1 MKTRFLVLA
10 LLFAI
15 GTAAVAQEAKPKF
28 SPEKFVEK
36 KVEMM
41 QKSLMLDDKTA
52 EKFASIYKEY
62 LLEQAKCRPNIVRG
76 KDLTDAQIKQNIEA
90 RMDAKQKALDVEK
103 KYYGKLAKILNAKQ
117 LQKVFDKKE
126 KAPMGGNK
134 HFAPRGNKG
143 KGFAPVPGPKC
154 PRMNAPMPGQH
165 FGKMGACKQG
175 ECAKDNC
182 KKECNKENCK
192 KADCPKA
199 VKK

>member
-1 MKTRFLVLA
+1 MKTRFLVLT

-103 KYYGKLAKILNAKQ
+103 KYYGKLAKILNAKHSGSSNSLVRMQ
-117 LQKVFDKKE
+117 YPDLGILAV
-126 KAPMGGNK
+126 PMSQ
-134 HFAPRGNKG
+134 
-143 KGFAPVPGPKC
+143 PK
-154 PRMNAPMPGQH
+154 RLRASMSLYTDFLSQ
-165 FGKMGACKQG
+165 
-175 ECAKDNC
+175 
-182 KKECNKENCK
+182 
-192 KADCPKA
+192 
-199 VKK
+199 